1 MSPLTAQI
9 LEQKRHRRQALAA
22 LPFPEKIRIV
32 EKLRDASKQ
41 IATAAARQGLR
52 H

>member
-1 MSPLTAQI
+1 MSPLTTSI
-9 LEQKRHRRQALAA
+9 LEQKRLRRIALAS

-41 IATAAARQGLR
+41 IASAAARQGLR
-52 H
+52 K

>member
-1 MSPLTAQI
+1 MSPLTTSI
-9 LEQKRHRRQALAA
+9 LEQKRLRRIALAS
-22 LPFPEKIRIV
+22 LPFPEKIRVV

-41 IATAAARQGLR
+41 IASAAARQGLR